1 MSSTQVSKPTG
12 PLEKILVTGATGQQ
26 GGNLAKLLLQK
37 NHKVYALVRN
47 IQSSTAQELKKEGA
61 NLVKGDLNNFDS
73 IEQAVN
79 GVDSIFLMGTPFEDG
94 TEGETRRGKLMA
106 DIAKEKN
113 VKHLVYS
120 SVANADR
127 NTGIPHFESKYKVEQ
142 HIQNLGIPYTIIG
155 PTFFMENLLGPQ
167 LWPGLEQGQLALP
180 LPPSSILQQ
189 IALQNIAE
197 FSALVL
203 EHSKTF
209 LDKRIDIASDEVT
222 GEQATKVLSNELG
235 RTIRYVHIPLD
246 RVREGN
252 EDVARMFEWYE
263 KVGTGIDIPS
273 LHQEYPQVNWLSF
286 KDWAKS
292 QLQIPITRL
301 QRKE

>member
-1 MSSTQVSKPTG
+1 MVIIQT
-12 PLEKILVTGATGQQ
+12 KILVTGATGQQ
-26 GGNLAKLLLQK
+26 GGALAKLLLQK
-37 NHKVYALVRN
+37 DYQVYALVRN
-47 IQSSTAQELKKEGA
+47 IQSPVAQELKNNGA
-61 NLVKGDLNNFDS
+61 NLVKGDLNDFDS
-73 IEQAVN
+73 LEQAVN
-79 GVDSIFLMGTPFEDG
+79 GIDSIFLMGTPFEDG
-94 TEGETRRGKLMA
+94 IEGETRRGKMMA

-155 PTFFMENLLGPQ
+155 PTFFMENLLGP
-167 LWPGLEQGQLALP
+167 GLEQGQLALP
-180 LPPSSILQQ
+180 LSPSSILQQ
-189 IALQNIAE
+189 SALQNIAE

-203 EHSKTF
+203 EHSETF
-209 LDKRIDIASDEVT
+209 LDKRIDIASDEIT
-222 GEQATKVLSNELG
+222 GEQAAKLLSNEL
-235 RTIRYVHIPLD
+235 RHRIRYVHIPLD

-252 EDVARMFEWYE
+252 EDMARMYEWYE

-273 LHQEYPQVNWLSF
+273 LHQEYPQVNWLTF

-292 QLQIPITRL
+292 QLG
-301 QRKE
+301 